1 MEQKET
7 CLQCQPRSKNFNVL
21 QIYFF
26 VDIVGIMEDNVSIF
40 TFENFFYPTKWLRN
54 FNFEIKIRRSKL
66 KLIALIIHY
75 RILQCKLEYFMYVQ
89 LIFYSFNW
97 SISICKKKKK
107 KNAKFIKIW
116 ILKEDFKKL
125 FQILGFFSMKAYVIN
140 KETCK
145 FHI

>member
-107 KNAKFIKIW
+107 KCKIYKN
-116 ILKEDFKKL
+116 LNSEGGL
-125 FQILGFFSMKAYVIN
+125 
-140 KETCK
+140 
-145 FHI
+145 